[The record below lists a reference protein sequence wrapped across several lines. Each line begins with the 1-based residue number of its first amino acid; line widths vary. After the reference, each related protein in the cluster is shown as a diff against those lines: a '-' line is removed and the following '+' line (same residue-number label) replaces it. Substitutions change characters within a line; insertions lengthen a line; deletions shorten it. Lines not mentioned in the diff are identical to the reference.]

1 MRALIVAFDGLVADT
16 LKLRADAIASTLG
29 TEGIAVALDRIRH
42 ALPGRALFETVE
54 LLLGP
59 TDPTLADVVV
69 LRAQQHISQRMA
81 QGVALTPNARPWI
94 DAHQS
99 AGARLVLRADSVRRD
114 VERVLQ
120 LTDLEPTFTMVRC
133 ADDAPRI
140 RNASTLE
147 SAYGEITRRLDAS
160 RVSTGRT
167 AFELGAYAVGV
178 TQRYVSSVHQS
189 LDSRPPSSITSL
201 PR

>member
-1 MRALIVAFDGLVADT
+1 MHALIVAFDGLVADT
-16 LKLRADAIASTLG
+16 LDLRADAIAATLG
-29 TEGIAVALDRIRH
+29 AEGIAVTPDRIRH

-69 LRAQQHISQRMA
+69 LRAQQHISERMA
-81 QGVALTPNARPWI
+81 QGVALTPNARVWI
-94 DAHQS
+94 DVQQS

-120 LTDLEPTFTMVRC
+120 LTDLEPAFTMVRC

-140 RNASTLE
+140 RGASTLD

-167 AFELGAYAVGV
+167 AFELGAYAVAV
-178 TQRYVSSVHQS
+178 TRRYVSIVHPS

-201 PR
+201 PQ